1 MGVYLGATAVGIAC
15 REGVVLAT
23 DRRATYGTFIA
34 SKRIKK
40 TFPVADNVGMACA
53 GLPSDFQRLTKYVK
67 ANAELYMLEIG
78 LDKIKVKTCARL
90 LSNILFGRR
99 FLYPFITE
107 IIVGGVDVEGSQ
119 IYTLDIVGSVILE
132 KYAAVGSGAELA
144 MGIMEKEYKK
154 DMKIDEC
161 EELAVKAVKSA
172 ISRDVLTGDGV
183 DLLII
188 DKKGF
193 REKRVRF

>member
-1 MGVYLGATAVGIAC
+1 LEVYLGATAVGIAC

-40 TFPVADNVGMACA
+40 TFPVATNVGMACA

-67 ANAELYMLEIG
+67 ANAELYMLDLG

-90 LSNILFGRR
+90 LSNILFERR

-107 IIVGGVDVEGSQ
+107 IIIGGVDVEGSQ

-144 MGIMEKEYKK
+144 MGIMEKEYKD

-161 EELAVKAVKSA
+161 EKLAVKAVKSA
-172 ISRDVLTGDGV
+172 ISRDILTGDGV

-188 DKKGF
+188 DQKGF
-193 REKRVRF
+193 RENRVKF

>member
-1 MGVYLGATAVGIAC
+1 MGVYLGATAIGIAC

-40 TFPVADNVGMACA
+40 TFPIAFNVGMACA

-67 ANAELYMLEIG
+67 ANADLYMLELG
-78 LDKIKVKTCARL
+78 LDEIKVKTCARL

-107 IIVGGVDVEGSQ
+107 IIVGGIDEDGSQ

-144 MGIMEKEYKK
+144 MGIMEKEYKE
-154 DMKIDEC
+154 DMKIGDC

-188 DKKGF
+188 DRKGF
-193 REKRVRF
+193 REKRVKF

>member
-40 TFPVADNVGMACA
+40 TFPVAVNVGMACA

-67 ANAELYMLEIG
+67 ANAELYMLELG

-107 IIVGGVDVEGSQ
+107 IIIGGVDVEGSQ

-144 MGIMEKEYKK
+144 MGIMEKEYKD

-172 ISRDVLTGDGV
+172 ISRDILTGDGV

-188 DKKGF
+188 DQKGF
-193 REKRVRF
+193 RENRVKF